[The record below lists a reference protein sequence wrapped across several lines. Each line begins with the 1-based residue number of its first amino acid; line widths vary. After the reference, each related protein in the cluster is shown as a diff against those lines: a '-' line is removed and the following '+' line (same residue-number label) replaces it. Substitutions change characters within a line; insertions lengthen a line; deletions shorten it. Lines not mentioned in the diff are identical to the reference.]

1 MMSDYRKKILVVT
14 KDPSVVRVTDESL
27 VRAYGLNTTDSVLT
41 AEGIMTDERPDLVM
55 LDLDYEDCLE
65 LLVMINGSNA
75 GISIPVLI
83 LAGQEQLE
91 SLLPLLEA
99 GAEDILLKPL
109 APEVLKKRVTNY
121 LELNDYRE
129 ADYEFMKSR
138 DAISVSIAELVECRD
153 LTTGGHLK
161 NTTAYFK
168 LLLGEIMQRKEYK
181 NRIAPGDIRDLI
193 RSVPLH
199 DIGKIGINDDI
210 LRKASSLNSDEFEF
224 MKTHTILGKK
234 TFDKIMKETGESRL
248 LLLARDLSY
257 CHHERWDG
265 TGYPNGLKGEEIPF
279 YARILAI
286 VDVYDALTSRRTYK
300 EAFSHEKAVNIISE
314 GKGSLFDPDLVDVFL
329 SISDKLEQLLNARNG
344 NACVS

>member
-1 MMSDYRKKILVVT
+1 MRDYRKKILVVT
-14 KDPSVVRVTDESL
+14 KDTVVIQSVNKSL
-27 VRAYGLNTTDSVLT
+27 ARAYRLAMADSVLS
-41 AEGIMTDERPDLVM
+41 AESILSDEKPDLVIM
-55 LDLDYEDCLE
+55 DLDYAGCLDT
-65 LLVMINGSNA
+65 LDMIRRRLGS
-75 GISIPVLI
+75 ISIPI
-83 LAGQEQLE
+83 IIMAMQEQLVG
-91 SLLPLLEA
+91 LLPLLED
-99 GAEDILLKPL
+99 GAEDILIKPT
-109 APEVLKKRVTNY
+109 APELLMKRAANY

-168 LLLGEIMQRKEYK
+168 LLLEEIMGREEYK
-181 NRIAPGDIRDLI
+181 DRVARGDIRDLI

-210 LRKASSLNSDEFEF
+210 LRKASSLNSDEFEY
-224 MKTHTILGKK
+224 MKTHTILGKE
-234 TFDKIMKETGESRL
+234 TFEKIMKETGESRL
-248 LLLARDLSY
+248 LLLARDLAY

-300 EAFSHEKAVNIISE
+300 EAFSHEKAMEIICE
-314 GKGSLFDPDLVDVFL
+314 GKGSLFDPSLVEVFL
-329 SISDKLEQLLNARNG
+329 SITDKLKQLLNSRNG
-344 NACVS
+344 NAC